1 MLTAGVT
8 TGLFPSTPTKSQ
20 VGGCAASEEL
30 MIVPVPTSSLRLGVR
45 APWNQDA
52 NHLTQPWV
60 HPGVARETPIKHYLQ
75 FPTHLQDTVRVQ
87 DKLFAIRDLTAP
99 HRSNYRFRLSA
110 MPLKRRR
117 VCPQDFTSET
127 SGHMVT
133 SRTLYIL
140 YFCPFVS
147 TQP

>member
-20 VGGCAASEEL
+20 LGGCAASEEL
-30 MIVPVPTSSLRLGVR
+30 MIVPVPTSSLGLGER
-45 APWNQDA
+45 APWDQDA
-52 NHLTQPWV
+52 NNFTQPWV
-60 HPGVARETPIKHYLQ
+60 HPGVARETPPKHCLQ
-75 FPTHLQDTVRVQ
+75 VPTHLQDVRVQ
-87 DKLFAIRDLTAP
+87 DKLFAIRDLSAP

-110 MPLKRRR
+110 TPLKRRR
-117 VCPQDFTSET
+117 VRPQDFTSET

-133 SRTLYIL
+133 SRTLYIP
-140 YFCPFVS
+140 YSCPFVS